1 MNNIITVAPDIDH
14 AAVLDADFV
23 PATDEDLIRNHFR
36 LMDELHHDDAATPEE
51 LAQRLASARK
61 YIRRSCRRF
70 RSQSR
75 KLTAFVWRMLAGS
88 GLFLLWA
95 VSMALLVG

>member
-1 MNNIITVAPDIDH
+1 MNEFTP
-14 AAVLDADFV
+14 AVLDADCA

-51 LAQRLASARK
+51 LIWRIRTARK
-61 YIRRSCRRF
+61 YIRRNCRRF

-75 KLTAFVWRMLAGS
+75 KLTAFVQRLLAGS
-88 GLFLLWA
+88 VLFLLWA
-95 VSMALLVG
+95 VSLALLVG